1 MICVEDW
8 AEIRRLHRAEQ
19 MPIRAIARHLGIS
32 KNTVK
37 RALAS
42 DRPPK
47 YERPAK
53 GSVVDAVEVQIR
65 ELLRETP
72 TMPATVI
79 AERIGWER
87 GMTVLKERVRE
98 LRPAYVPVDPVSRT
112 TYQPGELA
120 QCDLWFPEAD
130 IPLGYGQTG
139 RPPVLVMVSGYSR
152 VIAARMLP
160 SRTTGDLIDGHWRLL
175 SAWGAVPKSLVW
187 DNEAGVGRGRLT
199 TEFAAFAGLLATK
212 IHLCRPRDPEAKGL
226 VERANGYLAT
236 SFLPGRTFSGP
247 GDFNTQLTCWLAVAN
262 RRVHRALQ
270 TRPTERWEAD
280 RAGMLTLPPVDPP
293 AWWRMQIRIGR
304 DHYVRVDTNDY
315 SVHPDAIGRTVTV
328 LTDNDEVIA
337 LAPGGVIVARH
348 PRCWARHQTITDPDH
363 AEAGKTMRA
372 QLHHQQAAR
381 QATTPDAAGPLVEVE
396 QRELGSYDRL
406 FTVIEGGGDR
416 EAG

>member
-1 MICVEDW
+1 MIRVEDW

-98 LRPAYVPVDPVSRT
+98 LRPVYVPVDPVSRT

-120 QCDLWFPEAD
+120 QCDLWFPDAD

-175 SAWGAVPKSLVW
+175 NGWGAVPKTLVW
-187 DNEAGVGRGRLT
+187 DNEAGVGRGKLT
-199 TEFAAFAGLLATK
+199 AEFAAFAGLLTTR
-212 IHLCRPRDPEAKGL
+212 IYLCRPRGPEAKGL
-226 VERANGYLAT
+226 VERANGYLET

-247 GDFNTQLTCWLAVAN
+247 GDFNTQLTAWLAVAN
-262 RRVHRALQ
+262 RRIHRTLQ
-270 TRPTERWEAD
+270 ARPADRWETD

-293 AWWRMQIRIGR
+293 AWWRMQTRIGR

-315 SVHPDAIGRTVTV
+315 SVQPEAIGRNVTV

-363 AEAGKTMRA
+363 AAAGQTMRGQA
-372 QLHHQQAAR
+372 RHQQAT
-381 QATTPDAAGPLVEVE
+381 QAGAGPLVEVE

-406 FTVIEGGGDR
+406 FTVIEGSGDR
-416 EAG
+416 EVG